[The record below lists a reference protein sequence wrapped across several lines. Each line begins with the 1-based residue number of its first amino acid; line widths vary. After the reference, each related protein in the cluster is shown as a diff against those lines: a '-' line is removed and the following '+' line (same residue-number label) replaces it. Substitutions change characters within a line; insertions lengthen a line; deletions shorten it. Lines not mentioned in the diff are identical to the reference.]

1 MPSMQERRFALR
13 EGLHNQ
19 PRWWVARAAWG
30 IAWWG
35 LPFFLLWSVAGTL
48 LRGGQFNLVELAFD
62 AAMSALFGALFGL
75 IACAAWSRRS
85 RSPYL

>member
-1 MPSMQERRFALR
+1 MSSMNERRFALR
-13 EGLHNQ
+13 EGVQDQ

-35 LPFFLLWSVAGTL
+35 LPFFLLWGVTGTL
-48 LRGGQFNLVELAFD
+48 LSGGHFSAAELTID

-75 IACAAWSRRS
+75 VACAAWSRLRRS
-85 RSPYL
+85 QKL